1 MNVAVVTGAS
11 SGIGLE
17 IAKRLVALRYKV
29 YAIARDFKKT
39 EFNNELF
46 LKRECDLTDKKMLL
60 ALAKELKKQDLKILV
75 NSAGIGYFAP
85 CEEIKVENIE
95 KMIAL
100 NLTAAILLSREFL
113 RVLKKNRGFIFNI
126 NSISGLKPSP
136 FGSVYGATKAALRHF
151 GNSLFEEG
159 RKSGLKVISI
169 NPDITKTP
177 FFDNLHFKESDD
189 PLSYIEPS
197 CIANIV
203 EDILNA
209 REGTVI
215 TDITIQPQKFKIE
228 KKI

>member
-17 IAKRLVALRYKV
+17 IAKRLVTLGYKV

-60 ALAKELKKQDLKILV
+60 ALAKELKKQNLKILV

-177 FFDNLHFKESDD
+177 FFNNLHFKESDD

-228 KKI
+228 KKL